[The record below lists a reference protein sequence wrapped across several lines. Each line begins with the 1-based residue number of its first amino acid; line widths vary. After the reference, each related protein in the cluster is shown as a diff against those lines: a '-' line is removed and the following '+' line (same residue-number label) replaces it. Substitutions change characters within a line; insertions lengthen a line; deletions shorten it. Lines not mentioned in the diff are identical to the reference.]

1 MVMGFVVDFWTL
13 IFWRGGVV
21 FLQGVLRKKHV
32 LRVVFLWFFCG
43 GCVVKRGELMDEFMV
58 TKNTPRF

>member
-1 MVMGFVVDFWTL
+1 LDVNFLAWWSGVFAGGFA
-13 IFWRGGVV
+13 
-21 FLQGVLRKKHV
+21 KKHV
-32 LRVVFLWFFCG
+32 LRVVFVWFFCG